1 MGCSSGV
8 DFVRPPPGSPCQC
21 TDSSSVAWETFDCNT
36 QPLGDEALQRLPEAE
51 RFKPSYQ
58 FFTNVKSVK
67 VGDYLRMGGKKYR
80 AVTDQDFDK
89 YGYADNI
96 FILYDGV
103 EDMNNGGFE
112 LPYGN

>member
-1 MGCSSGV
+1 MLLFRS
-8 DFVRPPPGSPCQC
+8 
-21 TDSSSVAWETFDCNT
+21 
-36 QPLGDEALQRLPEAE
+36 
-51 RFKPSYQ
+51 
-58 FFTNVKSVK
+58 KSVK
-67 VGDYLRMGGKKYR
+67 VGDYLRMGGKTYR

-103 EDMNNGGFE
+103 EDVNNGGFE